1 MCFQIFLDNMERREG
16 EDREGGGEGWARDGL
31 AFISVKLFFY
41 FWNDAL
47 KQQELSQTKIEDK

>member
-1 MCFQIFLDNMERREG
+1 MTSDYLWRMCFQIFLDNMERREG

-41 FWNDAL
+41 F
-47 KQQELSQTKIEDK
+47 